1 MTFLLLIIYSLQKRK
16 SKVTLFTSITVL
28 LFCLLV
34 TFNLFRQG
42 VPVNG
47 FLLFSE
53 KLFLL
58 RNFSFILLVFPIT
71 EILNSEYSSK
81 FLKVVFLLGMFAIL
95 FRCFIWLSYNYAGL
109 NIAPGIIAERGINWT
124 RYGAVRLQA
133 LFLDGYVLAYL
144 LCKLFVTES
153 KKKLLY
159 SVYLFIVLFYE
170 GIIYASR
177 SQLIGFFVMFI
188 TIYLFKK
195 TSLLNQLISFF
206 FLTIASVGI
215 LMSPYYNRFLDSFS
229 VSNSDY
235 GAGTLVR
242 IVGRKYYHEMW
253 TQKMYLGFGQTTDG
267 NIFNGWKYY
276 ISDLGIIR
284 MLYQF
289 GIIGFIVCLLP
300 ILYGCLVGFKR
311 RVYFDGMLL
320 FSLSIFVLITSF
332 ASQNLYDYSR
342 IMLLPLLLGLANS
355 TSTSKVNKVMV

>member
-1 MTFLLLIIYSLQKRK
+1 MDTLWSCSFAASL
-16 SKVTLFTSITVL
+16 
-28 LFCLLV
+28 
-34 TFNLFRQG
+34 
-42 VPVNG
+42 
-47 FLLFSE
+47 
-53 KLFLL
+53 
-58 RNFSFILLVFPIT
+58 
-71 EILNSEYSSK
+71 
-81 FLKVVFLLGMFAIL
+81 
-95 FRCFIWLSYNYAGL
+95 
-109 NIAPGIIAERGINWT
+109 
-124 RYGAVRLQA
+124 
-133 LFLDGYVLAYL
+133 LDGYVLAYL

-195 TSLLNQLISFF
+195 TSLLNKLISFF

-215 LMSPYYNRFLDSFS
+215 LISPYYNRFLDSFS
-229 VSNSDY
+229 VSNSEY

-311 RVYFDGMLL
+311 RVYFHGMLL
-320 FSLSIFVLITSF
+320 FSLSIS
-332 ASQNLYDYSR
+332 Y
-342 IMLLPLLLGLANS
+342 
-355 TSTSKVNKVMV
+355 